1 VSRGDPSAGSG
12 SGRGAVVVTGA
23 SSGIGRATALHL
35 DSLGFRVFAG
45 VRKASD
51 ADALGADGSDRLEPL
66 DLDVADGSSVDSAAR
81 EVSERVGDAG
91 LAGLVNN
98 AGIGIGGPV
107 ELLELD
113 ALRRQLE
120 VNLVGQVAV
129 TQALIPQL
137 RRARG
142 RIVFMSSV
150 GGRLAIPYM
159 SPYHVSKWGL
169 EALADALRIEL
180 NPWGIEVVV
189 IEPGSIA
196 TPMWDKSQN
205 EADDILERMDAEQR
219 ELYGERVAALQAAAL
234 EEAARGIPPER
245 VAEVVAAA
253 LTARRPRTRYL
264 VGRDAK
270 INARVRRLVPDRVFD
285 RLLSRQLGLR

>member
-1 VSRGDPSAGSG
+1 VSNGDPGVGSG
-12 SGRGAVVVTGA
+12 SRRGAVVVTGA

-45 VRKASD
+45 VRKESD
-51 ADALGADGSDRLEPL
+51 ADALRADGSDRLEPL
-66 DLDVADGSSVDSAAR
+66 EVDVADESSVDSAAR
-81 EVSERVGDAG
+81 EVSARVGDAG
-91 LAGLVNN
+91 VAGLVNN
-98 AGIGIGGPV
+98 AGIGVGGPV
-107 ELLELD
+107 ELLALD
-113 ALRRQLE
+113 DLRRQLE

-129 TQALIPQL
+129 TQALIPLL
-137 RRARG
+137 RSARG

-150 GGRLAIPYM
+150 GGRLSLPFM
-159 SPYHVSKWGL
+159 SPYHVSKWGV

-180 NPWGIEVVV
+180 HPWGIEVVV
-189 IEPGSIA
+189 VEPGSIA
-196 TPMWDKSQN
+196 TPMWDKGQSH
-205 EADDILERMDAEQR
+205 ADDVLSRMDAEAR
-219 ELYGERVAALQAAAL
+219 ALYGEKVTALQAAAQ

-245 VAEVVAAA
+245 VAEVVAKA

-285 RLLSRQLGLR
+285 RLISRQMGI

>member
-1 VSRGDPSAGSG
+1 V
-12 SGRGAVVVTGA
+12 RGAAVVTGA

-45 VRKASD
+45 VRKD
-51 ADALGADGSDRLEPL
+51 ADAESLRAEGSERLEPL
-66 DLDVADGSSVDSAAR
+66 MVDVTDESSIETAAR
-81 EVSERVGDAG
+81 EISERVADAG

-98 AGIGIGGPV
+98 AGIGLGGPV
-107 ELLELD
+107 ELLALD
-113 ALRRQLE
+113 DVRRQLE
-120 VNLVGQVAV
+120 VNLVGQVGV
-129 TQALIPQL
+129 TQALIPMV
-137 RRARG
+137 RKAKG

-159 SPYHVSKWGL
+159 SPYHMSKWGV

-180 NPWGIEVVV
+180 RPWGIEVVL

-196 TPMWDKSQN
+196 TAMWDKAQD
-205 EADDILERMDAEQR
+205 EAAGVIERMDAEGR
-219 ELYGERVAALQAAAL
+219 ALYGENVAALQASAQ
-234 EEAARGIPPER
+234 EEAARGIAPQR
-245 VAEVVAAA
+245 VAEVVGRA

-285 RLLSRQLGLR
+285 RLLSRQIGLK